1 MHAKLLERTC
11 EFLWLREA
19 KQRVA
24 SLPPGLLA
32 RVRVEVEAAVDT
44 MRMADRADDPKLSL
58 ETARQAL
65 SRLFA
70 ATAALHCGDAHN
82 LEFTTTGVPE
92 QTLAVVQAL
101 PGAHRYGRAIEW
113 LARTDPAEQGGVT
126 YRDLSRLFAW
136 VENRLDV
143 RTGREITLASLARCL
158 TVAVALF
165 ALYWL
170 PFGAHNVARGKH
182 VSSSSVCG
190 AVPTLLL
197 GARPLYRAVDGVQRE
212 QSFAVCTEREVHPW
226 IAVDLAKPYNIDE
239 VVVYAR
245 NDCCWG
251 EDDLPLSLQT
261 SLDNEHFVTI
271 AEKTEPF
278 TAEFPWE
285 IKSRGVRGRYVRLIS
300 EAPDPRQLF
309 VGEIEVYGR

>member
-24 SLPPGLLA
+24 ALPPGLVA
-32 RVRVEVEAAVDT
+32 RVRAEVEAAVDT
-44 MRMADRADDPKLSL
+44 MQMADRAPDPKLRL
-58 ETARQAL
+58 ETARRAL
-65 SRLFA
+65 SRLFVAFA
-70 ATAALHCGDAHN
+70 AARDGDARH
-82 LEFTTTGVPE
+82 LKATTSGAPE

-101 PGAHRYGRAIEW
+101 PGAPRHGRSIAW

-126 YRDLSRLFAW
+126 YRDLARLFAW

-143 RTGREITLASLARCL
+143 RTGREIMLTSLARCL
-158 TVAVALF
+158 AVALTLF

-170 PFGAHNVARGKH
+170 PFGAHNVAQGKH
-182 VSSSSVCG
+182 VTSSSVCG

-197 GARPLYRAVDGVQRE
+197 GARPLYRAVDGFQRE
-212 QSFAVCTEREVHPW
+212 QSFAVCTEKEVHPW
-226 IAVDLAKPYNIDE
+226 IAVDLAKPYNLDE

-271 AEKTEPF
+271 AQKTEPF
-278 TAEFPWE
+278 SAEFPWG
-285 IKSRGVRGRYVRLIS
+285 IKSKGVRGRYVRLIS